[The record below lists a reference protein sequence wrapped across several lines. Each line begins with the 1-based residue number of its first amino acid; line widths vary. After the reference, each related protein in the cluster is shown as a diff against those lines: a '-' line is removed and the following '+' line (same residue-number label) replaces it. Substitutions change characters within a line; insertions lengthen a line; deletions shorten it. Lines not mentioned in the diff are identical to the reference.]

1 MVGWLGWVRG
11 CLPAV
16 QLAAALGRT
25 RITSLTCA
33 PPSRSPIA
41 IARNARPSPSLQRGP
56 ATARQPLRPNPLTQI
71 LSPGRLACLLQPLP
85 IDALRGIAPTVTL
98 NLEGFELL
106 ETYAVVVAECI
117 RANTILERLVV
128 RPSRGEL
135 ISDSRS
141 NGCGGGGGQENGR
154 DR

>member
-1 MVGWLGWVRG
+1 M
-11 CLPAV
+11 
-16 QLAAALGRT
+16 
-25 RITSLTCA
+25 
-33 PPSRSPIA
+33 
-41 IARNARPSPSLQRGP
+41 
-56 ATARQPLRPNPLTQI
+56 
-71 LSPGRLACLLQPLP
+71 
-85 IDALRGIAPTVTL
+85 TL

-141 NGCGGGGGQENGR
+141 NGCGGGGGKKTDAIAEGVGR
-154 DR
+154 TAGSSRGE